1 MAGNVV
7 EVNEG
12 SWNDEVINSQKPVM
26 VDFWAAWC
34 GPCRVSAPTV
44 EALAAEYSGKMKFA
58 KINVDD
64 NQRIAGQYQ
73 VMSIPTF
80 AVFVNGEVKKRF
92 MGALPKERF
101 ESELSDWIG

>member
-7 EVNEG
+7 EVNEA
-12 SWNDEVINSQKPVM
+12 SWNDEIMNSDKPVM

-34 GPCRVSAPTV
+34 GPCRVAAPVV
-44 EALAAEYSGKMKFA
+44 EALAVEYSNKMKFA

-64 NQRIAGQYQ
+64 NQRIQGQYQ

-80 AVFVNGEVKKRF
+80 IVFVNGEIKKRF

-101 ESELSDWIG
+101 ESELAEWVG

>member
-1 MAGNVV
+1 MAGNVI

-12 SWNDEVINSQKPVM
+12 SWNEEVVNSEKPVM

-34 GPCRVSAPTV
+34 GPCRVAAPTV
-44 EALAAEYSGKMKFA
+44 EALAAEYSDKMKFA

-64 NQRIAGQYQ
+64 NQRIAGQHQ

-101 ESELSDWIG
+101 ESELAEWIG

>member
-12 SWNDEVINSQKPVM
+12 SWNDEVISSDKPIM

-34 GPCRVSAPTV
+34 GPCRVAAPTV
-44 EALAAEYSGKMKFA
+44 EALASEYSVNLKFA

-80 AVFVNGEVKKRF
+80 IVFVNGEAKKRF

-101 ESELSDWIG
+101 EAELAEWIG